1 MAAPRTRA
9 QFRFVPS
16 HARSALRALVRFSP
30 PPSRSPAPPRNVPG
44 GFYQDETPE
53 ELGTK
58 LHLPPWYEDQR
69 DAIVSQLEPITVP
82 EENQPKP
89 GTTSRPT
96 PVAADAKAA
105 VPLSTYKAAFDKK

>member
-1 MAAPRTRA
+1 MYT
-9 QFRFVPS
+9 
-16 HARSALRALVRFSP
+16 
-30 PPSRSPAPPRNVPG
+30 RSPGGILIECTSNVPG

-89 GTTSRPT
+89 GTTTRPT
-96 PVAADAKAA
+96 PVEAGAGKSS
-105 VPLSTYKAAFDKK
+105 VPVSHYKAAFGDKK